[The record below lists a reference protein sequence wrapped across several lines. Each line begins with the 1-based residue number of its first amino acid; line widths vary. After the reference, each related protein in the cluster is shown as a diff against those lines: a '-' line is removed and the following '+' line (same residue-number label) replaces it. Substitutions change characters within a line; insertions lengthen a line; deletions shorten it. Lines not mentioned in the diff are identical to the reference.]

1 MNKLK
6 FLLGFAV
13 VTLLVCLGFKWPAKV
28 ETYNLANGK
37 IVFQDKCTGCHGAKG
52 EGSFGP
58 NLTDNY
64 YMHGHHLHNVIHII
78 KHGHKNGMTAFAHHL
93 NHRQIHDVAHY
104 VLSLKGTNPSGAKAP
119 QGKLHK

>member
-37 IVFQDKCTGCHGAKG
+37 IVFQDKCSGCHGAKG

-64 YMHGHHLHNVIHII
+64 YHARTSSAQCNSYY
-78 KHGHKNGMTAFAHHL
+78 KTW
-93 NHRQIHDVAHY
+93 
-104 VLSLKGTNPSGAKAP
+104 S
-119 QGKLHK
+119 